1 MRLVLCCIDAKF
13 CKKIFVGKL
22 LRRSTRFT
30 CFCIAQTS
38 ICQQIFVTN
47 LASIQPLERA
57 PPPPRASSAGHLR
70 GPPGDEGVPREGA
83 GVGPRR
89 GILFQDARLEL
100 QQLAAVH
107 RRELL
112 VRPVYLFLFFVPF
125 FGSNLNENSKR

>member
-1 MRLVLCCIDAKF
+1 MLSNAYFLAKF
-13 CKKIFVGKL
+13 
-22 LRRSTRFT
+22 RFDT
-30 CFCIAQTS
+30 AENEPAKNLQ
-38 ICQQIFVTN
+38 N
-47 LASIQPLERA
+47 LANFPNVG
-57 PPPPRASSAGHLR
+57 PRASSAGHLR

-125 FGSNLNENSKR
+125 FGSNLKENSKR